1 MEKWKAKLV
10 IKEFQDNELP
20 KDIIKRKIIS
30 VDTNSKSIIAVYGPR
45 QSGKTYYFYQLIE
58 ELITKDGIKK
68 DKILY
73 VNFEDE
79 RLMPFQLS
87 DFESLLDAYYEL
99 YPENK
104 GEKIYLFFD
113 EVQNIE
119 RWEIAVRRIYDK
131 ENARLFITGSSSKLL
146 SKEIASSLR
155 GRTLSYEMLP
165 FSFEEVLIANKVDLT
180 SNIEYSKS
188 RFRIKAI
195 LEDYIKFGGF
205 PRVVLEK
212 VDTTRIRLLQEYLNT
227 LLVRDILERF
237 SIRNPTF
244 IKEIIRYSL
253 SNTAKILSV
262 SNLYKIYKQK
272 HGVTKR
278 TAINYVRMLEDV
290 MLLFL
295 VPKFSRSLKEQ
306 IRNPNKEY
314 IIDNGLRMAAGFYL
328 SDDIGIAMENVVFLK
343 LKQDRINDPLLEI
356 FYWSNPKSEV
366 DFVLRSGANVK
377 ALIQV
382 TYASSKDE
390 VNSRETNGI
399 ISASSELHCNNLL
412 VITWDYEAEEKI
424 KGKKIKFIPLWKWLL
439 NLN

>member
-1 MEKWKAKLV
+1 MEKGKAKLV

-30 VDTNSKSIIAVYGPR
+30 VDTDSKSIIAIYGPR

-165 FSFEEVLIANKVDLT
+165 FSFEEVLIANEVEVT
-180 SNIEYSKS
+180 PEIQYSKS
-188 RFRIKAI
+188 RFRVKAI
-195 LEDYIKFGGF
+195 LEDYMKFGGF

-212 VDTTRIRLLQEYLNT
+212 VDTTRIKLLQEYLNT

-237 SIRNPTF
+237 SIRNPTL

-272 HGVTKR
+272 QGITKR

-314 IIDNGLRMAAGFYL
+314 IIDNGLRVAAGFYL

-343 LKQDRINDPLLEI
+343 LKQDRMNDPLSEI

>member
-131 ENARLFITGSSSKLL
+131 ENVRLFITGSSSKLL

-366 DFVLRSGANVK
+366 DFVLRSGAKIK

-390 VNSRETNGI
+390 VNARETNGI
-399 ISASSELHCNNLL
+399 ITASSELHCNNLL
-412 VITWDYEAEEKI
+412 VITWDYEAVETV